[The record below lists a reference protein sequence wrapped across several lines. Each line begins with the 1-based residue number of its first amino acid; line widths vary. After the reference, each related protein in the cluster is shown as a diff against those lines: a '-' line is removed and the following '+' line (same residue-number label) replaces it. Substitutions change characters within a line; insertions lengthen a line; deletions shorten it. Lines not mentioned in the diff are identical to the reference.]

1 MGFLQKIREFFQK
14 RKKEAAQTL
23 PEEKV
28 FSDYIARLPK
38 ILTYL
43 RRMQGIARRDLE
55 LTVIDAEEQPAWK
68 VAEALERLVP
78 EVRLLYVLT
87 RRPEEFEELQEE
99 IMEATGLWVELRL
112 PDAQTG
118 APGNL
123 KLDMRDWENQLDIVK
138 TISYNPETI

>member
-99 IMEATGLWVELRL
+99 IMEAAGLWVELRL
-112 PDAQTG
+112 PDDQTG